1 MLCFALLLVLAQGE
15 PGATS
20 RRKEAFVAMNHHPHH
35 QQQHQHHQR
44 KQHPQPSQ
52 QRSFDPLQQRR
63 EYLWR
68 ERVHLE
74 LRVQE
79 CIAYDE
85 SLQREWQFLAT
96 RKAALKQRRSGLP
109 TQILFS
115 GLIGIR
121 QLPSERMYSYE
132 RERVQQEEVRLQQAM
147 MQCQR
152 DLMALHAQIE
162 VIQVELSLL
171 N

>member
-1 MLCFALLLVLAQGE
+1 
-15 PGATS
+15 
-20 RRKEAFVAMNHHPHH
+20 MNQHPHH
-35 QQQHQHHQR
+35 SKKHQPQQQPQH
-44 KQHPQPSQ
+44 
-52 QRSFDPLQQRR
+52 RSSDALQQRR
-63 EYLWR
+63 DYLWR

-79 CIAYDE
+79 CIAHDE
-85 SLQREWQFLAT
+85 SLQREWQYLAT

-115 GLIGIR
+115 GLIGVR
-121 QLPSERMYSYE
+121 QLPAERLYQYE

-152 DLMALHAQIE
+152 DLMALQAQIE